1 MTKALIGVLIGGAAA
16 VVAAYVIKKKE
27 KKYAEVQSSEKEVE
41 EVEEDD
47 EKKTS
52 EIKEKISSA
61 AKKIV
66 EWVLTH
72 KDEIEAATAV
82 LGLASACLNFKNK
95 VVEGRKAVDKTPK
108 RNELKG
114 TKNDLGN
121 MTADQA
127 LEHVKKTKRNLLL
140 VDDDNFGYVIS
151 PEVAA

>member
-27 KKYAEVQSSEKEVE
+27 KKYAEVQSSEKE

-47 EKKTS
+47 KKETS

-95 VVEGRKAVDKTPK
+95 VVEGRKAVDKTLK
-108 RNELKG
+108 QGEWQNESG
-114 TKNDLGN
+114 DL
-121 MTADQA
+121 TAQQA
-127 LEHVKKTKRNLLL
+127 LEHVKATKRNLLL

>member
-27 KKYAEVQSSEKEVE
+27 KKYAEVQSSEKE

-47 EKKTS
+47 EKETS

-95 VVEGRKAVDKTPK
+95 VVEGRKAVDKTLK

-127 LEHVKKTKRNLLL
+127 LEHVKKTKGNLLL
-140 VDDDNFGYVIS
+140 VDSDNFGYVIS